1 MGKRLRQQRAGKG
14 SPTYRSP
21 KHIHPGP
28 ARYPPLSNETYKGK
42 IVELLHDPGRYV
54 PLARVVLENGVEFLT
69 PAAEGSYVGQIIEV
83 GPNAKPEPGNIL
95 PIENVPEGT
104 EVFNIEIRPGDGG
117 KLARQ
122 AGSYALVVG
131 RTGAKTRIKL
141 PSGKEKDIPNGS
153 RVTIGIP
160 AGAGRTEKPLMRA
173 GNAYYKWKVKARKWP
188 RVRGVAMNAVN
199 HPFGGGSHQRRSH
212 PSTVARETPPGRKV
226 GHIAAR
232 RTGRRKR

>member
-1 MGKRLRQQRAGKG
+1 MGKRLRQQRAGRG
-14 SPTYRSP
+14 TPTYRSP

-28 ARYPPLSNETYKGK
+28 ARYPPLTDETLRGK
-42 IVELLHDPGRYV
+42 VVELLHDPGRYV
-54 PLARVVLENGVEFLT
+54 PLARVVLENGREFLM
-69 PAAEGSYVGQIIEV
+69 PAAEGMYVGQIIEV

-95 PIENVPEGT
+95 PIGRVPEGT

-131 RTGAKTRIKL
+131 RTGAKTRVKL

>member
-1 MGKRLRQQRAGKG
+1 MGKRLRQQRAGRG
-14 SPTYRSP
+14 TPTYRSR
-21 KHIHPGP
+21 KHLHPGP
-28 ARYPPLSNETYKGK
+28 ARYPPLSQETLRGK
-42 IVELLHDPGRYV
+42 IVEFLHDPGRYV
-54 PLARVVLENGVEFLT
+54 PLARVVMENGVEFLT
-69 PAAEGSYVGQIIEV
+69 PAPEGVYVGKVIEV
-83 GPNAKPEPGNIL
+83 GPEAKPEPGNIV
-95 PIENVPEGT
+95 PIGRVPEGT
-104 EVFNIEIRPGDGG
+104 MVFNIELRPGDGG

-122 AGSYALVVG
+122 AGSYAVILG
-131 RTGAKTRIKL
+131 RTGEKTRIRL
-141 PSGKEKDIPNGS
+141 PSGKEKDVPNSS

-160 AGAGRTEKPLMRA
+160 AGAGRIEKPIMKA

-199 HPFGGGSHQRRSH
+199 HPFGGGSHQRKSH

>member
-1 MGKRLRQQRAGKG
+1 MGKRLRQQRAGRG
-14 SPTYRSP
+14 TPTYVSP

-28 ARYPPLSNETYKGK
+28 ARYPPLTSETLKGK
-42 IVELLHDPGRYV
+42 IVDIIHDPGRYV
-54 PLARVVLENGVEFLT
+54 PLAKVVLENGKEFLT
-69 PAAEGSYVGQIIEV
+69 PAAEGVYVGQIIEI
-83 GPNAKPEPGNIL
+83 GPGAEPKPGNIL
-95 PIENVPEGT
+95 PIGNVPEGT
-104 EVFNIEIRPGDGG
+104 EVFNIELRPGDGG

-131 RTGAKTRIKL
+131 RMGGKTRIKL
-141 PSGKEKDIPNGS
+141 PSGKDKAVPNGS

-160 AGAGRTEKPLMRA
+160 AGAGRTEKPIMRA
-173 GNAYYKWKVKARKWP
+173 GTAYYKWKVKARKWP

>member
-95 PIENVPEGT
+95 PIGNVPEGT
-104 EVFNIEIRPGDGG
+104 EVFNVEIRPGDGG

>member
-1 MGKRLRQQRAGKG
+1 M
-14 SPTYRSP
+14 
-21 KHIHPGP
+21 
-28 ARYPPLSNETYKGK
+28 
-42 IVELLHDPGRYV
+42 ELIHDPGRYV
-54 PLARVVLENGVEFLT
+54 PLARVVTEDGREFLT
-69 PAAEGSYVGQIIEV
+69 PAAEGVYVGKIIEI
-83 GPNAKPEPGNIL
+83 GPQAKPEPGNIL
-95 PIENVPEGT
+95 PIGSVPEGT
-104 EVFNIEIRPGDGG
+104 MVFNVELRPGDGG

-122 AGSYALVVG
+122 AGSYALVLG
-131 RTGAKTRIKL
+131 RTGAKTRIRL
-141 PSGKEKDIPNGS
+141 PSGKEKDVPNGS

-160 AGAGRTEKPLMRA
+160 AGAGRTEKPIMRA

>member
-14 SPTYRSP
+14 TSVYRSP

-28 ARYPPLSNETYKGK
+28 ARYPPLSEETLRGK

-54 PLARVVLENGVEFLT
+54 PLARIVMENGKEFLT
-69 PAAEGSYVGQIIEV
+69 PAAEGSYVGQIVMI
-83 GPNAKPEPGNIL
+83 GPEAKPEPGNIL
-95 PIENVPEGT
+95 PIGRVPEGT
-104 EVFNIEIRPGDGG
+104 TVFNIELRPGDGG

-131 RTGAKTRIKL
+131 RGGGKTRIRL
-141 PSGKEKDIPNGS
+141 PSGKEKDVPDTA
-153 RVTIGIP
+153 RVTIGVP

-188 RVRGVAMNAVN
+188 RVRGVAMNVVN